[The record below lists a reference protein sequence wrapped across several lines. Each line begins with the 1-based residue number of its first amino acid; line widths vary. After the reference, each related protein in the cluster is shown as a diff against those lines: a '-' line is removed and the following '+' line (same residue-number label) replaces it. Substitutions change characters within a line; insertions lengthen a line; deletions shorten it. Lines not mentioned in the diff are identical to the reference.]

1 MSTIATSAL
10 VTPSRRLRLG
20 FGMLAFAHLVAAVY
34 IAAAL
39 PERLAFAFP
48 CALFFLLAALCLLYG
63 CAGLTKMHR
72 IDVSGTGAVRLTVQ
86 QKVGAGPAVDAT
98 ADVTLLP
105 GSLLWPQLML
115 LRLGA
120 AGGKCWVVPVLRDS
134 LAPDEYRALRVAFGT
149 LARPAPRTTTH
160 IEIL

>member
-1 MSTIATSAL
+1 MTTIAISAL
-10 VTPSRRLRLG
+10 VAPSRRLRLG
-20 FGMLAFAHLVAAVY
+20 FGVLAFVHLG
-34 IAAAL
+34 AAAYTAAIL

-48 CALFFLLAALCLLYG
+48 CALFFLLAALFLLHG
-63 CAGLTKMHR
+63 CASLTKMHQ

-86 QKVGAGPAVDAT
+86 QKVGAELAVDAT

-115 LRLGA
+115 LRLGD
-120 AGGKCWVVPVLRDS
+120 AGGKCRVVPVLRDS
-134 LAPDEYRALRVAFGT
+134 LAPDEYRALRVALGT
-149 LARPAPRTTTH
+149 LAGPVSRTTTH